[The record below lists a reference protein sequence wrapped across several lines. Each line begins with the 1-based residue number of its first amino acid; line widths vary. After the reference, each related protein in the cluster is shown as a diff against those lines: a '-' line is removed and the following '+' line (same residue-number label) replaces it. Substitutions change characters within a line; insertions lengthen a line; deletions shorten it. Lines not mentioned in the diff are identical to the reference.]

1 MVKCPKCGEEIKSL
15 VLDVVELVRYKEV
28 VFDDSGR
35 LVLSPEREIYDRRQ
49 YMYRCPRCKKLIT
62 YASQKRL
69 TSALSCDV
77 LYFSFGGKNEDGSE
91 DYRRKCRRTHNNACR
106 THIPHTRM
114 GH

>member
-49 YMYRCPRCKKLIT
+49 YMYRCPHDFPQGCHKL
-62 YASQKRL
+62 QLVGELR
-69 TSALSCDV
+69 
-77 LYFSFGGKNEDGSE
+77 
-91 DYRRKCRRTHNNACR
+91 
-106 THIPHTRM
+106 
-114 GH
+114 

>member
-1 MVKCPKCGEEIKSL
+1 MKIVKCPKCGEEIKSL

-62 YASQKRL
+62 YYSTDALKFLKGESIRIPEETYFRL
-69 TSALSCDV
+69 IV
-77 LYFSFGGKNEDGSE
+77 
-91 DYRRKCRRTHNNACR
+91 
-106 THIPHTRM
+106 
-114 GH
+114 